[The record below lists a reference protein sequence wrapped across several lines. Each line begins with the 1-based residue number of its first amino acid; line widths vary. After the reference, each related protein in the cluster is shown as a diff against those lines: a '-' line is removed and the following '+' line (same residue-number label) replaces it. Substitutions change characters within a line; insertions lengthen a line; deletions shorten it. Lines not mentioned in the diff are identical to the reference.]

1 MATQILDLA
10 KKMVIFQS
18 YVSLPE
24 VISIIYS
31 MNSINY
37 EYLANVQTIVSNNVV
52 CFFFYQH

>member
-1 MATQILDLA
+1 
-10 KKMVIFQS
+10 MVIFQS

-52 CFFFYQH
+52 CFSFTNINRQLIIPI